1 MLQHESS
8 GGAAENVPFEEPAS
22 TGRGLPI
29 NGYKESLKFHLLS
42 NEPHRGYMIS
52 ITPSQVD
59 LLNRIVTKT
68 GLCQTEAPAIC
79 NFIMIDSK
87 SRKLIN
93 LTKKSYDNAMQRIFT
108 HAFRNLS
115 GTPSE
120 STKQEL
126 STFSEQLFTRFD
138 RLGHKKFRALEFAC
152 GFTVLCGGSKSDK
165 LEHIFEL
172 LDQDNDSLVTKQD
185 LILFVRSYLLMLF
198 GISSSFTQLDGTP
211 CATDPASVAKAIEG
225 GTEWAISQVFDA
237 LKPKDDKLCFD
248 DFADWYTKGGYQSI
262 PWLELL
268 DLRKWVLAPTS

>member
-1 MLQHESS
+1 MPYEESS
-8 GGAAENVPFEEPAS
+8 SNGQALPEP
-22 TGRGLPI
+22 
-29 NGYKESLKFHLLS
+29 KESLKFHLLT

-108 HAFRNLS
+108 HAFRNLT

-120 STKQEL
+120 ATKQEL
-126 STFSEQLFTRFD
+126 STFSEQLFTWFD
-138 RLGHKKFRALEFAC
+138 RLKNKKIRALEFAC

-172 LDQDNDSLVTKQD
+172 LDQDNDSLVTKRD
-185 LILFVRSYLLMLF
+185 IILFVQSFLTMLM
-198 GISSSFTQLDGTP
+198 GVSSSFTQLDGTP
-211 CATDPASVAKAIEG
+211 CGNDPASVARAITA
-225 GTEWAISQVFDA
+225 GTEWTISQVFDA

-268 DLRKWVLAPTS
+268 DLRKWVLSQS